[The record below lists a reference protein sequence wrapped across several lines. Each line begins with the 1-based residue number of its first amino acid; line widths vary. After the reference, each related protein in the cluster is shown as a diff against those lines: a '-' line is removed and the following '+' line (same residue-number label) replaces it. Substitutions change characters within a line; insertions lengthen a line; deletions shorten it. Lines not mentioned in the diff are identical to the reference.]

1 MSETTRGWVYRI
13 VTSLLAVA
21 AIYGFVNTEQ
31 VGAWTNVAGALIG
44 LLASVNTTVS
54 KKGDE

>member
-1 MSETTRGWVYRI
+1 MYRI

-21 AIYGFVNTEQ
+21 AIYGFVNAEQ